1 MPGESGECTR
11 RMKRKRVVV
20 LGATGSIGESAL
32 KVARD
37 IPDRMEIVGLAAN
50 SNVEKLAAA
59 ANKVRPD
66 SVCLVDETKIETL
79 RRSLEYKPR
88 LFGGEVGLRE
98 IACLT
103 SADLVLVAIVGTGGL
118 RPALAAIEA
127 GKDLAVASKEILVM
141 AGEIVMREARDNGVH
156 VLPVDS
162 EHNAIFQCLQC
173 GRGLRAPNDRG
184 AEGAATLDGSDV
196 RRIILTASGGPF
208 RQTPRKDFDSITPE
222 QALKHPTWSMG
233 PKITIDSAT
242 LFNKG
247 LEMIEAH
254 WLFGVEMERVEVVIH
269 PQSIV
274 HSMVEFADGSTLAQ
288 LSYSNMCFPIQFAVT
303 WPDRVANTL
312 PPLDF
317 SNLSKLEF
325 FAPRYADFP
334 ALNLARRAGET
345 GGTLPAVMNAAN
357 EIAVAAFLDREV
369 RFPQIWQLVEEVMNR
384 HTPVARPDLDA
395 ILQADQWARAEARQI
410 VETMKRDPTG
420 ASDHSPITDH

>member
-1 MPGESGECTR
+1 ME
-11 RMKRKRVVV
+11 RKRVVI

-37 IPDRMEIVGLAAN
+37 IPEQMEIVGLAAN
-50 SNVEKLAAA
+50 SNAKKLATG
-59 ANKVRPD
+59 ANKFRPE
-66 SVCLVDETKIETL
+66 SVCLVDQTKIDIL
-79 RRSLEYKPR
+79 REALEYEPR
-88 LFGGEVGLRE
+88 IFAGEEGLCE

-103 SADLVLVAIVGTGGL
+103 NADMVLVAIVGTGGL

-141 AGEIVMREARDNGVH
+141 AGEIVMRKARDNGVH

-162 EHNAIFQCLQC
+162 EHNAIFQCLD
-173 GRGLRAPNDRG
+173 GRS
-184 AEGAATLDGSDV
+184 SDV

-208 RQTPRKDFDSITPE
+208 RKTPTKEFVDLSPQ
-222 QALKHPTWSMG
+222 QALKHPTWDMG

-247 LEMIEAH
+247 LEMIEAR
-254 WLFGVEMERVEVVIH
+254 WLFGVEMKRLEVIIH

-288 LSYSNMCFPIQFAVT
+288 LSYSDMCFPIQYAVT
-303 WPDRVANTL
+303 WPDRVPNTL

-317 SNLSKLEF
+317 SKLSKLEF
-325 FAPRYADFP
+325 FTPRYEDFP

-357 EIAVAAFLDREV
+357 EVAVAAFLDRRL
-369 RFPQIWQLVEEVMNR
+369 RFPDIWHVVEEVMNR
-384 HTPVARPDLDA
+384 HTVIAHPNLDA
-395 ILQADQWARAEARQI
+395 ILEADRWARSEAQGYVKSLNR
-410 VETMKRDPTG
+410 
-420 ASDHSPITDH
+420 

>member
-1 MPGESGECTR
+1 MRTENSGQ
-11 RMKRKRVVV
+11 RKRVVI

-32 KVARD
+32 KVACD
-37 IPDRMEIVGLAAN
+37 IPERMEIVGLAAE
-50 SNVEKLAAA
+50 SNAQKLAEA
-59 ANKVRPD
+59 ANEVRAE
-66 SVCLVDETKIETL
+66 SVCLVDETRIDVL
-79 RRSLEYKPR
+79 RRALDYHPR
-88 LFGGEVGLRE
+88 IFSGEVGLRE

-103 SADLVLVAIVGTGGL
+103 NADMVLVAIVGTAGL

-141 AGEIVMREARDNGVH
+141 AGEIVMREARENSVH

-162 EHNAIFQCLQC
+162 EHNAIFQCLES
-173 GRGLRAPNDRG
+173 GRGLSAPKDRG
-184 AEGAATLDGSDV
+184 TEAAPTFQSLDI

-208 RQTPRKDFDSITPE
+208 RETPGKDFDSVTPE
-222 QALKHPTWSMG
+222 QALKHPTWNMG

-254 WLFGVEMERVEVVIH
+254 WLFGVEMNRVEVVIH

-274 HSMVEFADGSTLAQ
+274 HSMIEFTDGSTLAQ
-288 LSYSNMCFPIQFAVT
+288 LSYSNMCFPIQYAVT
-303 WPDRVANTL
+303 WPDRVPNTL

-317 SNLSKLEF
+317 SKLSKLEF
-325 FAPRYADFP
+325 FAPRYEDFP

-357 EIAVAAFLDREV
+357 EIAVAAFLDRRM
-369 RFPQIWQLVEEVMNR
+369 RFPDIWHVVEEVMNQ
-384 HTPVARPDLDA
+384 HTAVAHPNLDA
-395 ILQADQWARAEARQI
+395 ILEADQWARNEAQGCVTSLNR
-410 VETMKRDPTG
+410 
-420 ASDHSPITDH
+420 